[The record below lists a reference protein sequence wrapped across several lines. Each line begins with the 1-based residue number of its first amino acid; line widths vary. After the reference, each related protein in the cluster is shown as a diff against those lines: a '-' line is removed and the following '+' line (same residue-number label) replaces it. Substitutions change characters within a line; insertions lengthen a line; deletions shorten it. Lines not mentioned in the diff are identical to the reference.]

1 MNNMIFLGT
10 AGARFVVMK
19 QRRSSGGIWL
29 TLEKKNILID
39 PGPGALVRCI
49 SSPLRLDPINLDGI
63 ILTHRHL
70 DHVADVNI
78 MIEAMTQG
86 GIKKRGSL
94 FAPADA
100 LDSDPVVLQYLRHF
114 VNDIIILKEGGQYR
128 VGNVLIETPLRHF
141 HGVETYGL
149 RLLLPTGL
157 TISFVTDTRYFPQLE
172 KVYQTDVIVLNVVL
186 YKRTGDHAIDH
197 LCIEDAEK
205 IFSETHPRLGILTH
219 FGTMMLDE
227 NPLKVAKKMT
237 KKLKIPIVAAQ
248 DGMVI
253 KLDKFV

>member
-1 MNNMIFLGT
+1 MDNWN
-10 AGARFVVMK
+10 
-19 QRRSSGGIWL
+19 
-29 TLEKKNILID
+29 EKVSKPKYRIKEEKNILID
-39 PGPGALVRCI
+39 PGPGTLVRCI
-49 SSPLRLDPINLDGI
+49 LNPSKLNPISLDGI

-86 GIKKRGSL
+86 GFKKRGSL
-94 FAPADA
+94 FAPSDA
-100 LDSDPVVLQYLRHF
+100 FDRDPVVFQYLRRF
-114 VNDIIILKEGGQYR
+114 VNKIIVLKEGGKYHL
-128 VGNVLIETPLRHF
+128 GNVLIETPLRHF

-172 KVYQTDVIVLNVVL
+172 KVYRTHVIVLNVVL
-186 YKRTGDHAIDH
+186 YKRTGGHDIDH
-197 LCIEDAEK
+197 LCVEDAEK
-205 IFSETHPRLGILTH
+205 IIRETHPKLSILTH
-219 FGTMMLDE
+219 FGTTMLNE
-227 NPLKVAKKMT
+227 KPWKVVKKMANKLKV
-237 KKLKIPIVAAQ
+237 PVVAAQ